1 MSAIVCGKRSPSSFF
16 EDPILNH
23 QNNTNKRIRRYS
35 SSLSPTRPLSFDA
48 AGAGLARLQSM
59 FPHMDPQLLERVL
72 EESGNDL
79 DSAIRSLN
87 DLCLESAEGNIASVA
102 TTSDA
107 ETKTTIQHLGDANAF
122 GATNVQTTLPG
133 AMASDCKEEPGSA
146 NGACMDNLPRN
157 GSEWVEVLVTEMM
170 AASNVD
176 DAKVRASRVLDVLE
190 KSILANAGSTEAF
203 QILQKENILLKE
215 QLETL
220 LKENNVLKRIV
231 TIQHERQKEYEEKS
245 QELPHLKQ
253 LVAQYKEQLAKL
265 EVSNY
270 ALAMHLKQAQQSNS
284 ISGRFHPDVF

>member
-16 EDPILNH
+16 EDPIY
-23 QNNTNKRIRRYS
+23 QSSSSKRIRRC
-35 SSLSPTRPLSFDA
+35 SSLSPPRPLSFDA

-72 EESGNDL
+72 EESGSDL

-87 DLCLESAEGNIASVA
+87 DLCLESAEGNIACVA

-107 ETKTTIQHLGDANAF
+107 ETKTSIQHLGDADAN
-122 GATNVQTTLPG
+122 GATNVHTTLSG
-133 AMASDCKEEPGSA
+133 ATASGGEEVPGSA
-146 NGACMDNLPRN
+146 NGFCMDNLPRN
-157 GSEWVEVLVTEMM
+157 GSEWVEVLVREMM

-176 DAKVRASRVLDVLE
+176 DAKARASQVLDVLE
-190 KSILANAGSTEAF
+190 KSILANAGNTEAF
-203 QILQKENILLKE
+203 QGLQKENILLKE
-215 QLETL
+215 QLQTL
-220 LKENNVLKRIV
+220 FKENNVLKRVV
-231 TIQHERQKEYEEKS
+231 TIQHERQKDYEEKS

-253 LVAQYKEQLAKL
+253 LVAQYQEQLTKL

-284 ISGRFHPDVF
+284 IAGRFHPDVF